1 MLLPGLLMELL
12 RKRNSRPLG
21 PTEGVLVA
29 ALTLS
34 LVGIYLG
41 GGVSLWF
48 DEALTV
54 TDAFHPRGINH
65 NPGFYGLILA
75 CMEFWGGVVD
85 ERGVRLLS
93 AVATLISLPLCYL
106 AFLPLAG
113 PRRSAW
119 ASLVLAASPWVLQ
132 WATNGRPYAAGLTV
146 SLLGT
151 AVLLRALLRDAPK
164 GAALGLGLMGLAGA
178 LQLSMLAAPMA
189 LVGALVLGPLVGI
202 RPAPRVTRMCLLG
215 MPVLL
220 ILLGFIFAGDLS
232 IYLAQKGEIS
242 GLSGLK
248 HFVLASGFAL
258 TPVLG
263 LCALWGAW
271 RAHQEQQDVVL
282 LLALACVLG
291 AASVATVGWFGQVTA
306 QYVFCFL
313 PFVVLLAVWPLGE
326 GRGWAYKSILILPLL
341 ALSALEVGSWHGSR
355 PRWREAFAHVQIQR
369 GPGDLVLSMQAGLG
383 DLYTQPGW
391 TDARYPLAH
400 AWADRTQPMR
410 IVDAA
415 RLDRPS
421 WLILRRDFLLKWPA
435 RDRAVLEHVL
445 ARQAQRVL
453 LLEGSPPGRDM
464 TLEVYRLFP
473 RGERGGRERVP
484 F

>member
-12 RKRNSRPLG
+12 RKRNSWPLG
-21 PTEGVLVA
+21 PTKGVLLA

-34 LVGIYLG
+34 LLGICLG
-41 GGVSLWF
+41 GGFSLWF

-75 CMEFWGGVVD
+75 CMELWGGVVD

-93 AVATLISLPLCYL
+93 AVATLMSLPLCYF

-113 PRRSAW
+113 ARRSAW

-151 AVLLRALLRDAPK
+151 AVLLRALLRDGPK
-164 GAALGLGLMGLAGA
+164 GAALGLGLMGLAGT
-178 LQLSMLAAPMA
+178 LQLSMLVAPMA
-189 LVGALVLGPLVGI
+189 LVGALLLSPLVGL
-202 RPAPRVTRMCLLG
+202 RPAPRVRRMCLFGTPLF
-215 MPVLL
+215 L
-220 ILLGFIFAGDLS
+220 IPLAFIFAGDLG

-242 GLSGLK
+242 GFSGLK

-263 LCALWGAW
+263 LCALWGVW
-271 RAHQEQQDVVL
+271 RAHEERQEVVL

-291 AASVATVGWFGQVTA
+291 AASVAAVGWFGQVTA
-306 QYVFCFL
+306 QYVFCLL
-313 PFVVLLAVWPLGE
+313 PFVVLLAVWPLGNS
-326 GRGWAYKSILILPLL
+326 RGWAYGGILILPLL
-341 ALSALEVGSWHGSR
+341 ALSALEVGPWHGSR
-355 PRWREAFAHVQIQR
+355 PRWREAFAHVQAQR
-369 GPGDLVLSMQAGLG
+369 GSGDLVLSMQAGLG

-435 RDRAVLEHVL
+435 RDRVVLEHIL

-464 TLEVYRLFP
+464 TLEIYRLFP
-473 RGERGGRERVP
+473 SGERGGRERVP